1 MKKELKKSKIVA
13 FIPLRGG
20 SKSIPLKNIK
30 EIAGKPLAYWV
41 IEAALD
47 CPLIDKV
54 VVSTNSDL
62 IKRKINKIKNKKLE
76 IISRSRKTATDTA
89 STESAML
96 EFAKSNTDFEHILLI
111 QATSPL
117 LETIH
122 LEEGIRKYFKN
133 KYDSLLSVVNQ
144 KRFIWKEKTDR
155 ATAVNYNPI
164 KRPRR
169 QEFRGFLVENG
180 AFYITPRER
189 LLKSECRISGKI
201 GIHEM
206 PEETYFELDEPSDW
220 FIMEELL
227 KRRKRCA

>member
-1 MKKELKKSKIVA
+1 MEERFKKNKIIA

-30 EIAGKPLAYWV
+30 EIAGKPLAFWV
-41 IEAALD
+41 TEAALA
-47 CPLIDKV
+47 CSLIDKV
-54 VVSTNSDL
+54 IISTDSDL
-62 IKRKINKIKNKKLE
+62 IRSKIEEIKNKKLKV
-76 IISRSRKTATDTA
+76 IGRSKETATDTA
-89 STESAML
+89 STELAIL

-122 LEEGIRKYFKN
+122 LEEGIKKYFKN

-144 KRFIWKEKTDR
+144 KRFIWKEKTNR

-189 LLKSECRISGKI
+189 LLKTNCRISGKI
-201 GIHEM
+201 GAYEM

-227 KRRKRCA
+227 KRRKRCG